1 MTLLN
6 LILNKLEI
14 ESAEVFIM
22 EVRDRIIVRV
32 ILTLSQPHVS
42 FPPSHLFPLQHQSKR
57 RASNKTLKLC
67 IVFMFIQLESPC
79 DYSTYFDN

>member
-57 RASNKTLKLC
+57 REELLPITLKLYC
-67 IVFMFIQLESPC
+67 VHVYTVGITV
-79 DYSTYFDN
+79 

>member
-32 ILTLSQPHVS
+32 ITLSQPHVS

-57 RASNKTLKLC
+57 REELLPITLKLHC
-67 IVFMFIQLESPC
+67 HCVHVYTVGITV
-79 DYSTYFDN
+79 

>member
-1 MTLLN
+1 MTLLS

-22 EVRDRIIVRV
+22 EVRDRIVVRA
-32 ILTLSQPHVS
+32 ITLSQPHIS

-57 RASNKTLKLC
+57 REELLPITLKLHC
-67 IVFMFIQLESPC
+67 VHVYTVGITV
-79 DYSTYFDN
+79 